1 MQETSLTAPFTMAEE
16 WGRILLYLSIFLV
29 SGVKFMVGVAMSLAK
44 GLSFWEQ
51 FLCTTA
57 GGIGGSVF
65 FTYLGD
71 AVRGW
76 ISKLRGRPPKPLS
89 PRWMRFWERYG
100 LWGVVL
106 LTPPILSPPIGTAIA
121 LAFRTPRGILAWRL
135 TIAMVLWGIVFAAFG
150 EGLRS
155 LIQILGG

>member
-1 MQETSLTAPFTMAEE
+1 MGADSAISEHRPGERGE
-16 WGRILLYLSIFLV
+16 IHGRGSHELSEGTFFLGAV
-29 SGVKFMVGVAMSLAK
+29 FMHDG
-44 GLSFWEQ
+44 
-51 FLCTTA
+51 

-89 PRWMRFWERYG
+89 PRWVRFWERYG
-100 LWGVVL
+100 LWGVAL

-121 LAFRTPRGILAWRL
+121 LAFRTPRGVLAWRL